1 MIRFEWE
8 IIGVRYPRVIRM
20 KKSPHSR
27 LSGTLAL
34 CMLRGPMAVSS
45 FQSLPGFRDFL
56 PRDFAVRQYLH
67 ETWRATA
74 RRHGFVEYETPLLE
88 DTGLYLKKSAG
99 ELSTQLFRFQD
110 QGGRDVTL
118 RPEVTA
124 SLARLAADH
133 QRDFPK
139 PLKWFEIG
147 QCFRYEKPQKG
158 RGREFFQFNVDILG
172 ESAVEADAELLAVA
186 IDTMR
191 AFGFTKDDY
200 QMRVSDRQ
208 AWADFA
214 HQRGLD
220 EAKLAEFL
228 QIVDKLERDKSEVLE
243 QKLAALGLNLAEVK
257 EFIANPGNASE
268 KFRSLQANLSARGL
282 GDFVRWDLSI
292 VRGLAYY
299 TGLVFEVF
307 DARASLRAVAGGGR
321 YDGLVATIS
330 DGKVDLPATGF
341 AMGDYV
347 IRNLIEQTPHALM
360 QMEVWLQRNQAGCD
374 IYVIVDQEV
383 RREQALALITDL
395 REAGMSVDFPLTAM
409 KFNKQMQRA
418 EQNRA
423 RFALIIGQ
431 DFPQLK
437 LKILASRSES
447 TLTAEGVV
455 EEMIQRIHRP
465 DGPLLA

>member
-1 MIRFEWE
+1 
-8 IIGVRYPRVIRM
+8 
-20 KKSPHSR
+20 
-27 LSGTLAL
+27 
-34 CMLRGPMAVSS
+34 MAVSS

-56 PRDFAVRQYLH
+56 PRDFAVRQYLQ

-88 DTGLYLKKSAG
+88 DTGLYLKKSGG
-99 ELSTQLFRFQD
+99 ELSTQLFRFAD
-110 QGGRDVTL
+110 QGGRDITL

-172 ESAVEADAELLAVA
+172 ESAAQADAELLAVA

-191 AFGFTKDDY
+191 AFGFEKDDY
-200 QMRVSDRQ
+200 QVRVSDRQ

-214 HQRGLD
+214 AKRGLD
-220 EAKLAEFL
+220 VEQLATFL
-228 QIVDKLERDKSEVLE
+228 QIVDKLERERPEALE
-243 QKLAALGLNLAEVK
+243 EKLGALGLQLAEVK
-257 EFIANPGNASE
+257 QFIANPDNASE
-268 KFRSLQANLSARGL
+268 NYRTLLADLTARGL

-299 TGLVFEVF
+299 TGLVFELF
-307 DARASLRAVAGGGR
+307 DAKASMRAVAGGGR
-321 YDGLVATIS
+321 YDTLVATIS
-330 DGKVDLPATGF
+330 DGKIDLPATGF

-347 IRNLIEQTPHALM
+347 IRNLIEETTHALM
-360 QMEVWLQRNQAGCD
+360 QMEVWLQRYQAGCD
-374 IYVIVDQEV
+374 VYVVVDHEEK
-383 RREQALALITDL
+383 RAEALKLVTDL
-395 REAGMSVDFPLTAM
+395 RTAGISVDFPLMPM
-409 KFNKQMQRA
+409 KFNKQLQRA
-418 EQNRA
+418 EQAGA
-423 RFALIIGQ
+423 RFALIVGN
-431 DFPQLK
+431 DFPQMK
-437 LKILASRSES
+437 LKILATRSDA
-447 TLTAEGVV
+447 LVDAENII
-455 EEMIQRIHRP
+455 EEMINRIHRP

>member
-1 MIRFEWE
+1 
-8 IIGVRYPRVIRM
+8 
-20 KKSPHSR
+20 
-27 LSGTLAL
+27 
-34 CMLRGPMAVSS
+34 MAVSS

-56 PRDFAVRQYLH
+56 PRDFAVRQYLQ

-88 DTGLYLKKSAG
+88 DTGLYLKKSGG
-99 ELSTQLFRFQD
+99 ELSTQLFRFAD
-110 QGGRDVTL
+110 QGGRDITL

-172 ESAVEADAELLAVA
+172 ESAAQADAELLAVA

-191 AFGFTKDDY
+191 AFGFEKDDY
-200 QMRVSDRQ
+200 QVRVSDRQ

-214 HQRGLD
+214 AKRGLD
-220 EAKLAEFL
+220 AEQLATFL
-228 QIVDKLERDKSEVLE
+228 QIVDKLERERPEALE
-243 QKLAALGLNLAEVK
+243 EKLSALGLQFAEVK
-257 EFIANPGNASE
+257 EFIANPENASE
-268 KFRSLQANLSARGL
+268 NYRTLLTDLTARGL

-307 DARASLRAVAGGGR
+307 DAKASMRAVAGGGR
-321 YDGLVATIS
+321 YDTLVSTIS
-330 DGKVDLPATGF
+330 DGKIDLPATGF

-347 IRNLIEQTPHALM
+347 IRNLIEETTHAMM

-374 IYVIVDQEV
+374 VYVVVDHEEK
-383 RREQALALITDL
+383 RTEALRLVTDL
-395 REAGMSVDFPLTAM
+395 RTAGIAVDFPLMPM
-409 KFNKQMQRA
+409 KFNKQLQRA
-418 EQNRA
+418 EQAGA
-423 RFALIIGQ
+423 RFALIVGN
-431 DFPQLK
+431 DFPQMK
-437 LKILASRSES
+437 LKILATRSDA
-447 TLTAEGVV
+447 TVDAENII
-455 EEMIQRIHRP
+455 EEMINRIHRP

>member
-1 MIRFEWE
+1 
-8 IIGVRYPRVIRM
+8 
-20 KKSPHSR
+20 
-27 LSGTLAL
+27 
-34 CMLRGPMAVSS
+34 MAVSS

-56 PRDFAVRQYLH
+56 PRDFAVRQYLQ

-88 DTGLYLKKSAG
+88 DTGLYLKKSGG
-99 ELSTQLFRFQD
+99 ELSTQLFRFPD

-172 ESAVEADAELLAVA
+172 ESAAQADAELLAVA

-191 AFGFTKDDY
+191 AFGFEKDDY
-200 QMRVSDRQ
+200 QVRVSDRQ

-214 HQRGLD
+214 AKRGLD
-220 EAKLAEFL
+220 AEQLAAFL
-228 QIVDKLERDKSEVLE
+228 QIVDKLERERPEVLTE
-243 QKLAALGLNLAEVK
+243 KLAALGIALDEVK
-257 EFIANPGNASE
+257 DFIANPENASASY
-268 KFRSLQANLSARGL
+268 RILLDDLTARGL

-307 DARASLRAVAGGGR
+307 DARSSMRAVAGGGR
-321 YDGLVATIS
+321 YDTLVATIS
-330 DGKVDLPATGF
+330 DGKIDLPATGF

-347 IRNLIEQTPHALM
+347 IRNLIEETPHALM

-374 IYVIVDQEV
+374 VYVVVDQEEK
-383 RREQALALITDL
+383 RGTALRLVTDL
-395 REAGMSVDFPLTAM
+395 RTAGVSVDFSLMPM
-409 KFNKQMQRA
+409 KFNKQLQRA
-418 EQNRA
+418 EQAGA
-423 RFALIIGQ
+423 RFALIVGA
-431 DFPQLK
+431 DEAQLK
-437 LKILASRSES
+437 LKILASRSDVLLS
-447 TLTAEGVV
+447 AEGIV
-455 EEMIQRIHRP
+455 EEIIQRLHRP